1 MAVEVRER
9 MIAAF
14 TTDPRVTVFLMS
26 LKAGGVA
33 LNLTAAR
40 WGPVTSKTIC
50 IGLRAW
56 ELGAGAGA
64 RGRGVAGG
72 GGGSW

>member
-14 TTDPRVTVFLMS
+14 TIDPRVTVFLMS

-40 WGPVTSKTIC
+40 CEPVTSKTIC

-56 ELGAGAGA
+56 
-64 RGRGVAGG
+64 
-72 GGGSW
+72 

>member
-1 MAVEVRER
+1 MAVEMRER

-40 WGPVTSKTIC
+40 WGQGK
-50 IGLRAW
+50 
-56 ELGAGAGA
+56 GA
-64 RGRGVAGG
+64 RGQRGG
-72 GGGSW
+72 GCGAGCEGWKGT